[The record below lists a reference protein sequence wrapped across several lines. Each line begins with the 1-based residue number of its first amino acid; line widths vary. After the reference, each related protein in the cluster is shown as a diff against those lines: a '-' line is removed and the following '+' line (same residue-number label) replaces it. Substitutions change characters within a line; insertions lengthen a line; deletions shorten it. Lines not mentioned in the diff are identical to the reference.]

1 MSAKPI
7 LKLVTC
13 HRGQA
18 ARFLL
23 RTRPNG
29 AGLTRIN
36 TGSLKGCWR
45 FRHPQGRVTIMKFL
59 PGCVLEFR
67 RVVRIDL

>member
-36 TGSLKGCWR
+36 TGSLKGCWS
-45 FRHPQGRVTIMKFL
+45 FRHPQGRVTIV
-59 PGCVLEFR
+59 GV
-67 RVVRIDL
+67 DLQARYSGAVKSND